1 MIHRIAI
8 LLAAL
13 VAAPLLR
20 AQDAGVTPLELK
32 PSTNPATPLAYDKNE
47 LTCKAGAKVKLTMNN
62 TGSAVP
68 QPHNIVLCKVGA
80 DSKVM
85 AAAMALLTDPKGME
99 KAYVPESP
107 DVIAHT
113 KFAQPGATESVEF
126 TAPMDPGD
134 YPFFCTFPG
143 HAVMMKGVLK
153 VTQ

>member
-1 MIHRIAI
+1 MTPRIAL

-13 VAAPLLR
+13 AFTPVLN
-20 AQDAGVTPLELK
+20 AQDTTVALELK
-32 PSTNPATPLAYDKNE
+32 PSTNPATPLAYDKTE
-47 LTCKAGAKVKLTMNN
+47 LTVKAGAKAKLVMNN

-68 QPHNIVLCKVGA
+68 QPHNIVLCKVGT

-85 AAAMALLTDPKGME
+85 AAAMTMLTDPKGME

-107 DVIAHT
+107 DVIAFT
-113 KFAQPGATESVEF
+113 KFAQPGQTAEAEF

>member
-1 MIHRIAI
+1 MTHRIAL

-13 VAAPLLR
+13 AFTPALN
-20 AQDAGVTPLELK
+20 AQDAAVALELK

-47 LTCKAGAKVKLTMNN
+47 LTVKAGAKAKLVMNN
-62 TGSAVP
+62 TGSALP
-68 QPHNIVLCKVGA
+68 QPHNIVLCKVGT

-85 AAAMALLTDPKGME
+85 AAAMTMLTDPKGRE

-107 DVIAHT
+107 DVLAFT
-113 KFAQPGATESVEF
+113 KFAEPGQTTEVEF

-143 HAVMMKGVLK
+143 HAMMMKGVLK